1 MAQSVHV
8 RTLPKEFSCHCNP
21 NGSWCIGWAPPPT
34 TKARMEAKTY
44 NAHKPAK
51 FAVRF
56 YVVTGSVKPYISSF
70 FDNRAGNKTGV
81 CGAVDYT
88 GFSVS

>member
-1 MAQSVHV
+1 MLEHFQKNSADIATPTGPSA
-8 RTLPKEFSCHCNP
+8 LDE
-21 NGSWCIGWAPPPT
+21 PPPT

-56 YVVTGSVKPYISSF
+56 YVVTFLCGHGIGQAIYIKF
-70 FDNRAGNKTGV
+70 F
-81 CGAVDYT
+81 
-88 GFSVS
+88 

>member
-1 MAQSVHV
+1 
-8 RTLPKEFSCHCNP
+8 
-21 NGSWCIGWAPPPT
+21 
-34 TKARMEAKTY
+34 MEAKTY